1 MLISNINVLNS
12 TRIYNYELGILIL
25 REQLKNELY
34 DINLY
39 ISNNK
44 NILLIFEKIFWWIW
58 WL

>member
-44 NILLIFEKIFWWIW
+44 NILLIFEKIF
-58 WL
+58 